1 MHYGERRAR
10 ESHENV
16 RYAVHHDHGVHARST
31 FLERELRSAAFVEPG
46 HTRAGGWRTR
56 RYALGSYFLC
66 T

>member
-31 FLERELRSAAFVEPG
+31 FLERELR
-46 HTRAGGWRTR
+46 
-56 RYALGSYFLC
+56 
-66 T
+66 